1 MGKIFEA
8 LERATRHARHK
19 DASPVKGKKKGGTQ
33 PPNKGNVVP
42 FANLKTSVMDLEFDQ
57 SLVTYHDPQSV
68 EAELFKVLRTNLLFP
83 AKGRPPKSIMITSA
97 VPGEGKSFVASNLA
111 ISIANGVEEHVLL
124 VDADVRRPSI
134 HEFFGLGHQTGGL
147 SDYLLTGTN
156 VSKHFVKTPVDKLTI
171 LPAGSPPENPTELLS
186 TQKMKA
192 LLHEVSQRYKDR
204 FIIIDSAPCSMASET
219 AAIAKH
225 VDGIIIVV
233 RAGKTPRKA
242 VTEVIEQLGKEK
254 VLGVILNH
262 SDQIAKKY
270 YGYGKSYYS
279 S

>member
-8 LERATRHARHK
+8 LEKATRQTKQKNAGPAKAR
-19 DASPVKGKKKGGTQ
+19 KKGGSRPT
-33 PPNKGNVVP
+33 NDGNVVP
-42 FANLKTSVMDLEFDQ
+42 FNNLKHSAQDLQFD
-57 SLVTYHDPQSV
+57 SALVAYHDPHSV

-83 AKGRPPKSIMITSA
+83 DKGRPPKTILITSA
-97 VPGEGKSFVASNLA
+97 MPGEGKSFVAANLA
-111 ISIANGVEEHVLL
+111 ISIAKGVEEHVLL
-124 VDADVRRPSI
+124 VDADVRRASI
-134 HEFFGLGHQTGGL
+134 HEFFGLGQTGGL
-147 SDYLLTGTN
+147 SDYLQKGTN

-171 LPAGSPPENPTELLS
+171 LPAGSPPDNPVELLT

-192 LLHEVSQRYKDR
+192 LLQEVSRRYEDR
-204 FIIIDSAPCSMASET
+204 FIIIDSAPSSLASET
-219 AAIAKH
+219 AAIAKY
-225 VDGIIIVV
+225 VDGFIIVV

-254 VLGVILNH
+254 VLGIILNR
-262 SDQIAKKY
+262 SDQSAKKY